1 MTDEN
6 LDRLLAAAAVSDA
19 DVARLDLHP
28 GERDLLEEIMSTP
41 VLDQPDRRTDAPAP
55 RHRRWL
61 VPSVAAAAAVAVVT
75 TTSVWAPW
83 AADDQGDVRSGRDDQ
98 VVAGQ
103 GDERPSAE
111 EPADEPVVSAGNPL
125 VLVDAPGWV
134 VERVD
139 ERAADEGE
147 MTFSDGEHVLE
158 VFWSAADQH
167 QSYFEDRAYG
177 NKQWPL
183 TVLGL
188 DGTLFR
194 YGDSTDFT
202 TILPA
207 DGPTFL
213 EIRGDLGSRDAYVDL
228 VGRLKRVDAEAWSAA
243 LPPDAVGP
251 ADASRVIGEMLGDVP
266 LPAGFDDSVLETGLT
281 MDRYQLGATVSGA
294 AACAWMDLWDDATKA
309 GDQAAADEA
318 VVAMRSSRRWAV
330 LRQMDKQGDYP
341 EAVWDTAWAMSHDAE
356 LLRGQS
362 KAERGWWVGGL
373 GCDTPPRSLTM
384 D

>member
-6 LDRLLAAAAVSDA
+6 LDRLLAAVAVSDA
-19 DVARLDLHP
+19 DVARLDLHT

-75 TTSVWAPW
+75 TASVWAPW
-83 AADDQGDVRSGRDDQ
+83 AADDQRNGRSGRDEQ
-98 VVAGQ
+98 IVAGQ
-103 GDERPSAE
+103 DERPAVEEPAE

-125 VLVDAPGWV
+125 VLLDAPGWV

-139 ERAADEGE
+139 EQASDQGE

-158 VFWSAADQH
+158 VFWSAAGQH
-167 QSYFEDRAYG
+167 RSYFEDRAYG

-194 YGDSTDFT
+194 YGNSTDFT

-251 ADASRVIGEMLGDVP
+251 AEASRVIGEMLGDVP
-266 LPAGFDDSVLETGLT
+266 LPDGFDASVLETGLT
-281 MDRYQLGATVSGA
+281 MDRYQLGAVVSGA

-318 VVAMRSSRRWAV
+318 VEAMRSSRRWAV
-330 LRQMDKQGDYP
+330 LRQMNTQGDYP
-341 EAVWDTAWAMSHDAE
+341 EAVWETAAAMSRD
-356 LLRGQS
+356 
-362 KAERGWWVGGL
+362 AERGLWVGGL
-373 GCDTPPRSLTM
+373 GCDTPPRSLNM